1 MLDTNL
7 IEILINS
14 GAIGVMLVL
23 FVTGLIVPKSHLAAK
38 QKECDEKDAQI
49 KLERARA
56 DIAQQ
61 QFGLT
66 GLQLMQSLQ
75 DIAYDRRQSW
85 QQPDPPPIRYTALPA
100 ASEPSHGEGANP

>member
-1 MLDTNL
+1 LLDTHL
-7 IEILINS
+7 IDILINS
-14 GAIGVMLVL
+14 GAIGVMLIL
-23 FVTGLIVPKSHLAAK
+23 FVTGLIVPKSHLTAK

-66 GLQLMQSLQ
+66 GLQLMQSLH
-75 DIAYDRRQSW
+75 DVAYDRRQSW
-85 QQPDPPPIRYTALPA
+85 QQLDSPQGQYMELPPAT
-100 ASEPSHGEGANP
+100 EPSHGEGANP